1 MKKIF
6 IKFILSVLLVGF
18 VYTSFNYTTP
28 QTLKIQNEVNY
39 YINHMTD
46 IGYIINYTLSNA
58 KNLTKYIQSGG
69 GVN

>member
-6 IKFILSVLLVGF
+6 IKIIFSVILVGF
-18 VYTSFNYTTP
+18 IYISFNYTTP

-39 YINHMTD
+39 YINHNTD
-46 IGYIINYTLSNA
+46 IEYIINYTLSNA
-58 KNLTKYIQSGG
+58 KNLIKYIQSGG